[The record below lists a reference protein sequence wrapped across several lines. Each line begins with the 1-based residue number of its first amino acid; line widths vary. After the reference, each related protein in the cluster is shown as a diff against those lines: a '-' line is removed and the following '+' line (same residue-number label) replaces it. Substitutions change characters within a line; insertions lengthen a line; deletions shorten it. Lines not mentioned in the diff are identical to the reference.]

1 MKGHHRGYAW
11 RVKGAVPGRPYTFI
25 YIYIYI
31 YIQPPTGRYISYI
44 SMPRY
49 TLLVALLLGVVLLG
63 LPETS
68 GGRRGGRDRRGR
80 ARRQKVAEDTEGVAS
95 PPPFPSPTPP
105 PAPSP
110 LQAPGGDNTTT
121 VTPLGG
127 QLENATTAA
136 AMLTLSSTTSAS
148 VSASAS
154 AVAPTEGRSRTAG
167 RQDKHRL
174 LAAEKSHPALS
185 SSSTS
190 QDHVRSGR

>member
-1 MKGHHRGYAW
+1 
-11 RVKGAVPGRPYTFI
+11 
-25 YIYIYI
+25 
-31 YIQPPTGRYISYI
+31 
-44 SMPRY
+44 MPRY

-80 ARRQKVAEDTEGVAS
+80 ARRQKVAEDSEGVA
-95 PPPFPSPTPP
+95 TPP

-121 VTPLGG
+121 STPLGG

-148 VSASAS
+148 VSVSAS
-154 AVAPTEGRSRTAG
+154 AVAPTSEVARTAG

-190 QDHVRSGR
+190 QDHVRSGRWLEFFV